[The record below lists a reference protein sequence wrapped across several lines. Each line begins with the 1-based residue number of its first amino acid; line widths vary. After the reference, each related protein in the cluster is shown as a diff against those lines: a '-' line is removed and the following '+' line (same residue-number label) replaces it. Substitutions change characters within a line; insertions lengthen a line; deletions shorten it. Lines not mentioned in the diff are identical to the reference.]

1 MFPARC
7 SSTPLGHSAVHP
19 IIEGSLLVPGGLSVG
34 RLGET
39 RRVAIIASIS
49 CVATSQRLDALVR
62 SLANDVLH
70 RFVQGARWLG
80 LRAFCICRGLIR
92 RRGSLLVNSVAPMAR
107 VVLAVHANSSGA
119 G

>member
-1 MFPARC
+1 MFAP
-7 SSTPLGHSAVHP
+7 
-19 IIEGSLLVPGGLSVG
+19 GSLRVG
-34 RLGET
+34 RVREA
-39 RRVAIIASIS
+39 RAVAIGAGVTG
-49 CVATSQRLDALVR
+49 VATSQRLDALVR

-80 LRAFCICRGLIR
+80 LRAFSTSRGLIR
-92 RRGSLLVNSVAPMAR
+92 RGRLLVNSVAPMAR

>member
-7 SSTPLGHSAVHP
+7 SSTPLGHRAIHP
-19 IIEGSLLVPGGLSVG
+19 IIEGSLLVPGSLSVG

-80 LRAFCICRGLIR
+80 LRAFSTSRGLIR
-92 RRGSLLVNSVAPMAR
+92 RGRLLVNSVAPMAP